1 MAYFEEEESGL
12 WAQRFKAFCDNKAG
26 PPLGQKMQTTI
37 LAEKSENPA
46 MEGRVSYLNNLQS
59 LEKAFKS
66 KAGTRALGPNTS
78 F

>member
-1 MAYFEEEESGL
+1 
-12 WAQRFKAFCDNKAG
+12 
-26 PPLGQKMQTTI
+26 MQTTI

-59 LEKAFKS
+59 LGKGLEKADKS
-66 KAGTRALGPNTS
+66 KAGIKALDPYTS